1 MSVDT
6 NDGVIILNYPIPVIV
21 KGEDGKEE
29 TVETTKLKLKRIKAG
44 VLRQLPD
51 DFMDRDGALRPS
63 EVLTLLGAL
72 TNLPQ
77 SSIDEI
83 DLDDIPMLA
92 DELNRY
98 MSKKKSPQT
107 GEQSSEV

>member
-1 MSVDT
+1 MSEGMEIT
-6 NDGVIILNYPIPVIV
+6 LNYPIPIVV
-21 KGEDGKEE
+21 KGEDGKDK
-29 TVETTKLKLKRIKAG
+29 TVETIKLTLRRIKAG

-107 GEQSSEV
+107 GKQLSEV